1 MSPKESIADQD
12 QGGNGMTFGRVVIA
26 GFVGGLAA
34 AVVALAWKSSQET
47 GKSLQASFVD
57 VPTEAQRLAAEARER
72 AAEAAT
78 AARERAAEV
87 AAEARQRAAD
97 AAAEARERAGEAA
110 HARWEAVK
118 EKEAELAKRLPGR
131 GDDATSMVEEAVIGA
146 EEALA
151 GAEEAPTGQ
160 EA

>member
-1 MSPKESIADQD
+1 
-12 QGGNGMTFGRVVIA
+12 MTFGRVVIA

-57 VPTEAQRLAAEARER
+57 VPTEAQKLAAEARER
-72 AAEAAT
+72 AAEAAA
-78 AARERAAEV
+78 AARERAAE
-87 AAEARQRAAD
+87 
-97 AAAEARERAGEAA
+97 AAAEARERAAEAA

-131 GDDATSMVEEAVIGA
+131 GGDATSMVEEAVIGA
-146 EEALA
+146 EEAPA
-151 GAEEAPTGQ
+151 GEEA
-160 EA
+160 